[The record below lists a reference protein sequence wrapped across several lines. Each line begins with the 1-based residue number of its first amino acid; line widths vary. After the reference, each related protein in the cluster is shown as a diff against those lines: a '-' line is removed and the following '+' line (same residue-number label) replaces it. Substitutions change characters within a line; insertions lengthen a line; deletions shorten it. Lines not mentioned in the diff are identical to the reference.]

1 VTFDGDAVTVV
12 MTVTVVVIVEV
23 GSTYIKLI
31 QGSHQNLTVNYLNQ
45 T

>member
-1 VTFDGDAVTVV
+1 MTFDGDAVTVV
-12 MTVTVVVIVEV
+12 MTVTVVVTVEV

-31 QGSHQNLTVNYLNQ
+31 QGSRQYLTVNFLNQ